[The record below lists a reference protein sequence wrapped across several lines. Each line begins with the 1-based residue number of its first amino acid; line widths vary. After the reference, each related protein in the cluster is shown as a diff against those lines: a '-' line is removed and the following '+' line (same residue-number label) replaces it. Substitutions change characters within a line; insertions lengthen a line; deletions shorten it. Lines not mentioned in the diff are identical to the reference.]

1 MKPRSKRAIAVIGV
15 AILAAAVL
23 AACGGSSSTTTTTT
37 TSSSAAANVA
47 PSTGAGA
54 PAAAG
59 QFAAERAK
67 LATCLKKH
75 GVTLPSFAGG
85 AGRFG
90 GATGGAGAF
99 RRRFG
104 ASGATGPRR
113 FFGATGA
120 GGVPGTGRF
129 PTGGGGGFASNPAYA
144 KAFAACGGVAGFGG
158 GRFGATGPRGAVR
171 NPATNAQYRAEIVSY
186 AACMK
191 TNGVTL
197 PKPNFSGTG
206 FVFGTSVNQK
216 STAFVAA
223 NAKCQSLL
231 TPSTPA
237 A

>member
-1 MKPRSKRAIAVIGV
+1 MKPRSKRAIAVVGV

-23 AACGGSSSTTTTTT
+23 AACGGSSSSTTTT
-37 TSSSAAANVA
+37 TSSSAAAANVA

-54 PAAAG
+54 PAAGG

-75 GVTLPSFAGG
+75 GVTLPSFGG
-85 AGRFG
+85 APGRFA

-120 GGVPGTGRF
+120 RGVPGTGRF
-129 PTGGGGGFASNPAYA
+129 PAGGGGFASNPAYA

-158 GRFGATGPRGAVR
+158 GRFGATGARGVAR
-171 NPATNAQYRAEIVSY
+171 NPATNPQYRAEIVSY

-231 TPSTPA
+231 SPSTPA